1 MAWTDLA
8 SNQIPTFTDLQ
19 TSGFSLNSGQSAV
32 TSNECVTKANA
43 LAKYNLSSTAMNAFE
58 SNQLVP
64 KSSYASGSVTS
75 YSYSVKLGTTT
86 TNVCTATPTTVYSDI
101 DTWGSGEMPL
111 FTDAALTIGLAGW
124 EYAVLDGE
132 TLIYDLADSEGYQYL
147 SGTTSGNCSTV
158 TSYSYSVRLDETS
171 SSNVCSQSSTTVYSS
186 YPEFTE
192 GIFLYFDSDLITAVT
207 GYLYVVF
214 LGTSVIYNLDISTG
228 EVLSNTGLNC

>member
-86 TNVCTATPTTVYSDI
+86 TNVCTATPTTVYSDV
-101 DTWGSGEMPL
+101 DVWGSGEMPL
-111 FTDAALTIGLAGW
+111 FTDAALTIGLSGW

-147 SGTTSGNCSTV
+147 SGTTSGNCSTAPTAYGYTV
-158 TSYSYSVRLDETS
+158 KLGNDSE
-171 SSNVCSQSSTTVYSS
+171 NVCTAISTFVYSS
-186 YPEFTE
+186 SSSFGA
-192 GIFLYFDSDLITAVT
+192 GITLYDSASLTTLIQT
-207 GYLYVVF
+207 YSYVVESGAIYE
-214 LGTSVIYNLDISTG
+214 LNSTTGVVGTFVG
-228 EVLSNTGLNC
+228 NC